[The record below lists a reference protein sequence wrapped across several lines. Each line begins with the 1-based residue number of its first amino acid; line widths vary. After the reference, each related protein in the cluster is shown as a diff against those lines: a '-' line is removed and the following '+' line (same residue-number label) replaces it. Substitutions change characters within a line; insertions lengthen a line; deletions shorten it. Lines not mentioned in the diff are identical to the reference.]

1 MCHGGGRI
9 NKTPL
14 IAGKAWIYSRCQW
27 HQEIIEGV
35 VFGFS
40 FSSPLSIACH
50 LYLALFDF
58 FYAGIRLKLLEA
70 RINQVK
76 QTLVIM

>member
-14 IAGKAWIYSRCQW
+14 IAGKAWIYSRFQW

-40 FSSPLSIACH
+40 FSSPPSLATH
-50 LYLALFDF
+50 TLLYLIF
-58 FYAGIRLKLLEA
+58 FLCRCSTKVAGG
-70 RINQVK
+70 
-76 QTLVIM
+76 